1 MTIKMEKPN
10 DIENLPIWVQKMAN
24 CESFF
29 EILPKWRKLGKSGH
43 TLEKRVS
50 TYTTIR
56 VYERGRAF
64 WRVSRVRRNFKKV
77 FDACDT
83 SVMRDRENTV

>member
-29 EILPKWRKLGKSGH
+29 KILPKWQKLGKSGH

-50 TYTTIR
+50 T
-56 VYERGRAF
+56 
-64 WRVSRVRRNFKKV
+64 
-77 FDACDT
+77 
-83 SVMRDRENTV
+83 

>member
-50 TYTTIR
+50 T
-56 VYERGRAF
+56 
-64 WRVSRVRRNFKKV
+64 
-77 FDACDT
+77 
-83 SVMRDRENTV
+83 